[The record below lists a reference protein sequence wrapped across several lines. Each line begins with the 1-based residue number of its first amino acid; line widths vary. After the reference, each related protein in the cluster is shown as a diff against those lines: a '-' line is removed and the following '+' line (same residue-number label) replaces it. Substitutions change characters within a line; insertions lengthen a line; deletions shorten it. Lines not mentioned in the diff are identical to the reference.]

1 MRHNGYVLLG
11 LFDLIIV
18 QNLHAHCATHEN
30 HYAVEC
36 VRNMPLYMV
45 CCPIENFGSPKLVT
59 CISLG
64 TIEKKK
70 ILYFY
75 IIYEGR

>member
-11 LFDLIIV
+11 LFDLTIV

-30 HYAVEC
+30 HYVVEC

-45 CCPIENFGSPKLVT
+45 WSQIGHMHFIRHN
-59 CISLG
+59 
-64 TIEKKK
+64 KKK
-70 ILYFY
+70 ENTIFL
-75 IIYEGR
+75 I